1 MVSPPATPEFSR
13 AIPLSEIGAAT
24 KPRHIAADEKE
35 RAALARRFGLISL
48 DLLEAD
54 VSLQSDG
61 AGYLAE
67 GTLRGTAQQ
76 ACVASGEPVPASIE
90 DSFRIRFVA
99 ETGYD
104 AEAEVEVEL
113 DADDCDTLF
122 HDGRAI
128 DLGEAVAESFALALD
143 PFPRSPNADAALKAA
158 GVKDESE
165 AGPFGALA
173 ALKEKLE
180 KK

>member
-35 RAALARRFGLISL
+35 RAALAKRFGLIAL

-54 VSLQSDG
+54 VKLHPDG
-61 AGYLAE
+61 AGFLAE
-67 GTLRGTAQQ
+67 GKLRGVAQQ
-76 ACVASGEPVPASIE
+76 ACVASGEPVPASVE

-99 ETGYD
+99 ESSYD
-104 AEAEVEVEL
+104 ADAEVEL

>member
-1 MVSPPATPEFSR
+1 M
-13 AIPLSEIGAAT
+13 
-24 KPRHIAADEKE
+24 
-35 RAALARRFGLISL
+35 
-48 DLLEAD
+48 
-54 VSLQSDG
+54 
-61 AGYLAE
+61 
-67 GTLRGTAQQ
+67 TLRGTAQQ

>member
-1 MVSPPATPEFSR
+1 MVKPPAAPEFSR

-24 KPRHIAADEKE
+24 KPRHIAADAKE
-35 RAALARRFGLISL
+35 RAALARRFGLLSL
-48 DLLEAD
+48 DQLEAN
-54 VSLQSDG
+54 VALHPDG

-76 ACVASGEPVPASIE
+76 ACVASGEPVPASVE
-90 DSFRIRFVA
+90 ENFRIRFVA
-99 ETGYD
+99 EASYD
-104 AEAEVEVEL
+104 ADAEVEL
-113 DADDCDTLF
+113 DANDCDTLF
-122 HDGRAI
+122 HDGRTI

-143 PFPRSPNADAALKAA
+143 PFPRSPDADAALKAA

-165 AGPFGALA
+165 AGPFGALS
-173 ALKEKLE
+173 ALRDKME

>member
-1 MVSPPATPEFSR
+1 MVSSPATPEFSR
-13 AIPLSEIGAAT
+13 AIPLSEIGVGA
-24 KPRHIAADEKE
+24 KPRHIVADEKE

-54 VSLQSDG
+54 VTLHPDG
-61 AGYLAE
+61 TGYLAE
-67 GTLRGTAQQ
+67 GKLRGAAQQ
-76 ACVASGEPVPASIE
+76 ACVASGEPVLASVE
-90 DSFRIRFVA
+90 EVFRIRFVA
-99 ETGYD
+99 ESSYD
-104 AEAEVEVEL
+104 ADAEVEL
-113 DADDCDTLF
+113 DANDCDTLF

-173 ALKEKLE
+173 ALKDKLE

>member
-1 MVSPPATPEFSR
+1 MVSAPATPEFSR
-13 AIPLSEIGAAT
+13 AIPLSEIGVGA
-24 KPRHIAADEKE
+24 KPRHIEADEKE
-35 RAALARRFGLISL
+35 RAALVRRFGLLSL
-48 DLLEAD
+48 DLLAAD
-54 VSLQSDG
+54 VAVQPDG
-61 AGYLAE
+61 AGYLAV
-67 GTLRGTAQQ
+67 GRLRGKALQ

-90 DSFRIRFVA
+90 ESFRIRFVA
-99 ETGYD
+99 EASYD
-104 AEAEVEVEL
+104 ADAEVEL

-143 PFPRSPNADAALKAA
+143 PFPRSANADAALKAA

-173 ALKEKLE
+173 ALKDKLE

>member
-1 MVSPPATPEFSR
+1 MVKSPATPEFSR

-24 KPRHIAADEKE
+24 KPRHIAADQKE
-35 RAALARRFGLISL
+35 RVALARRFGLLSL

-54 VSLQSDG
+54 VTLHPDG

-67 GTLRGTAQQ
+67 GILRGTAQQ
-76 ACVASGEPVPASIE
+76 ACVASGEPVPASVE
-90 DSFRIRFVA
+90 ENFRIRFVA
-99 ETGYD
+99 EASYD
-104 AEAEVEVEL
+104 ADAEVEL

-143 PFPRSPNADAALKAA
+143 PFPRSPDADAALKAA

-173 ALKEKLE
+173 ALKSKLE